1 MTKKEQELKKE
12 LDVRGLWNMD
22 FDGVSNKGGV
32 GGVTWIKYLSNDSK
46 LHSFKLDFECIN
58 NEAEYEA
65 LISGLNILKYLVARR
80 IDVYEDSELLVNQ
93 VNGTY

>member
-1 MTKKEQELKKE
+1 
-12 LDVRGLWNMD
+12 MD
-22 FDGVSNKGGV
+22 FDGASSKGGV
-32 GGVTWIKYLSNDSK
+32 GFGVWIKSPSNNSK
-46 LHSFKLDFECIN
+46 LHSFKLSFECTN
-58 NEAEYEA
+58 NKVEYEA